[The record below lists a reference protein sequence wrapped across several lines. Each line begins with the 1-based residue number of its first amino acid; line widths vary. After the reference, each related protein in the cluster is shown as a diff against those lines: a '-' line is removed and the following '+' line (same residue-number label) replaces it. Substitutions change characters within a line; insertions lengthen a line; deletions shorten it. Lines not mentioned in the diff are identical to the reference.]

1 MEVKIRPATRED
13 FMAFHGET
21 WPRTCRAWAAEAD
34 GQLVALAGYALEP
47 GYTYAFSVMKENH
60 GLPTRLIL
68 REARRLFAEMQ
79 KHRLPLVA
87 RANPELPRA
96 GKFLRSL
103 GFRLLQ
109 PSLEGDIYQWN

>member
-13 FMAFHGET
+13 FISFHGAT
-21 WPRTCRAWAAEAD
+21 WPRTCRAWAVEVD
-34 GQLVALAGYALEP
+34 GQLVALAGYALEA
-47 GYTYAFSVMKENH
+47 GHAYAFSVMKEGH
-60 GLPTRLIL
+60 GMSARAIVTT
-68 REARRLFAEMQ
+68 ARRIFAEIQ
-79 KHRLPLVA
+79 KRRLPLVA
-87 RANPELPRA
+87 RANPDLPGA